1 MFWNRKN
8 RRHLTLKTRIA
19 LSYALLFFTSCAIIF
34 FLMVY
39 LVTAMLSRV
48 EDTNTRLVAAETEL
62 IYIMGPRADRFDE
75 ILSGKDYPAEDRAV
89 LDRKF
94 PGLEICYTYRTSA
107 YDSGDNRSRKVFNT
121 AFACYR
127 DEFYEMRVQDDGA
140 VYSRK
145 VNIENHIPYLRRFFT
160 QQLYARGKTNFFIGI
175 FNTDGTKF
183 LTTDMLGGWI
193 EDSDPSG
200 ALDGSPRPRSPLD
213 DGEEADFRFITF
225 PLPDGREL
233 MIGRSVKH
241 QEKARTEYALLFF
254 GLLTVVTLTGIC
266 AGWLL
271 SLRFIGGIKRTTLA
285 MNRISS
291 GDYSYRIDDVPD
303 GDQEIR
309 ELMETFNAMNARTEE
324 LLQELKSISDDVAHD
339 LRTPLTR
346 LSGVVELLLCDRGLN
361 EQVRTAC
368 VSAAEEIARMREL
381 IDVMMDIT
389 RTNSNPKEIHKT
401 EVDLGRM
408 LRDFCEIM
416 QPAIEEKNL
425 EFHLDL
431 EDGPLLIMADKTK
444 LQRVV
449 SNLLENALKFTSQG
463 WIGVTAKRLP
473 DSIQIQVSDTGCG
486 IPEAD
491 RKRVFERFFQGDAS
505 RNLPG
510 NGLGLALVQAVVKAH
525 GWQISLHSVPGTG
538 TEFTISIPETDI
550 REPMGGPDTAE

>member
-1 MFWNRKN
+1 MFWNKKQ
-8 RRHLTLKTRIA
+8 RHLTLKTRIA
-19 LSYALLFFTSCAIIF
+19 LSYALLFFSSCAIIF
-34 FLMVY
+34 CLMVY
-39 LVTAMLSRV
+39 LVTAMLSRA
-48 EDTNTRLVAAETEL
+48 EDANTRLVAAETEL

-75 ILSGKDYPAEDRAV
+75 ILSGKDFPASEKAV

-94 PGLEICYTYRTSA
+94 PGLEICYIYRTST
-107 YDSGDNRSRKVFNT
+107 YNSGNGESSRKVFNT

-127 DEFYEMRVQDDGA
+127 DDFYEMRVQDNDN

-145 VNIENHIPYLRRFFT
+145 INIENHVPYLRRFFT

-175 FNTDGTKF
+175 FNADGTKF
-183 LTTDMLGGWI
+183 LTTDMLGGWV
-193 EDSDPSG
+193 EDADPSG
-200 ALDGSPRPRSPLD
+200 TLDGAPRRTAPVD
-213 DGEEADFRFITF
+213 DGEEADFRFTTF
-225 PLPDGREL
+225 QLPDGREL
-233 MIGRSVKH
+233 MIGHSVKH
-241 QEKARTEYALLFF
+241 LEKARTEYALLFF
-254 GLLTVVTLTGIC
+254 GILTIVTLAGIC
-266 AGWLL
+266 VGWLL
-271 SLRFIGGIKRTTLA
+271 SFRFIRGIRRTTLA
-285 MNRISS
+285 MGRISS

-346 LSGVVELLLCDRGLN
+346 LSGIVELLLCDRELN

-368 VSAAEEIARMREL
+368 ASAAEEIARMREL

-401 EVDLGRM
+401 EIDLGRM

-425 EFHLDL
+425 EFRLDL
-431 EDGPLLIMADKTK
+431 EDVPLTVMADKTK

-463 WIGVTAKRLP
+463 WIGVSAKRLP
-473 DSIQIQVSDTGCG
+473 GFIQVQVSDTGCG

-491 RKRVFERFFQGDAS
+491 QKRVFERFFQGDAS

-525 GWQISLHSVPGTG
+525 GWQISLHSVPGKG
-538 TEFTISIPETDI
+538 TEFTISIPDPEPGAETQ
-550 REPMGGPDTAE
+550 E